1 MPASAKAAI
10 LPKKPKT
17 VGLPLLH
24 PYEISKG
31 EGATYFFATDNGL
44 KDGRLKKFDFQT
56 DDVYVSLIIN
66 KDYFAIDEAVN
77 DISQLLN
84 EVLALK

>member
-10 LPKKPKT
+10 SLKKLKT

-31 EGATYFFATDNGL
+31 EGSTYFFATDNGL
-44 KDGRLKKFDFQT
+44 KYSAYFIEYSATIHKVYSFSFDKEEESVKVESFET
-56 DDVYVSLIIN
+56 FDVSKLDN
-66 KDYFAIDEAVN
+66 
-77 DISQLLN
+77 
-84 EVLALK
+84 